1 MKVIVNNCGKG
12 IRMRTLIE
20 PELKELGYFQ
30 IDDKLEQ
37 IALIQKLFAK
47 TYTFEN
53 LDVLLKKDQPMNEAF
68 LIDKLLVQ
76 KRGGLCYELNGLLYL
91 VLQAFGF
98 DAILGVG
105 TVWSDQK
112 GWTLNKT
119 HTIVLTYINNKM
131 YLVDS
136 GFGTNLS
143 QRPIQVDG
151 EPVTSRT
158 GTFRLR
164 TRKTKR
170 GSILFEKLTKNG
182 WTQRYAFYPDP
193 VELEDLERVNK
204 IIHEHPES
212 GFNKTPL
219 IAKALDDGTVS
230 ITDRRVNRTWINEKG
245 MEVKDERIEFQH
257 MDEML
262 QEIKRYAS
270 ASTHK
275 AAKEYMRK

>member
-1 MKVIVNNCGKG
+1 MVNHNGKVIRV
-12 IRMRTLIE
+12 RTLIE
-20 PELKELGYFQ
+20 PELKKLGYFQ

-53 LDVLLKKDQPMNEAF
+53 LDVLLKKDQAMNEEF

-91 VLQAFGF
+91 VLKAFGF
-98 DAILGVG
+98 DVILGVG

-119 HTIVLTYINNKM
+119 HTIVLTYINNNM

-143 QRPIQVDG
+143 QRPLQVDG

-170 GSILFEKLTKNG
+170 GSILFEKLTKSG

-193 VELEDLERVNK
+193 VGLEDLDRINK

-212 GFNKTPL
+212 NFNKTFL

-245 MEVKDERIEFQH
+245 MEIKDERLEFQNTK
-257 MDEML
+257 EML
-262 QEIKRYAS
+262 HQIQKYAS
-270 ASTHK
+270 TSTYK
-275 AAKEYMRK
+275 VVEQFINK

>member
-1 MKVIVNNCGKG
+1 MVNQYGKV

-20 PELKELGYFQ
+20 PELKKLGYFQ
-30 IDDKLEQ
+30 IDDKVEQ
-37 IALIQKLFAK
+37 IALIQKMFAT

-53 LDVLLKKDQPMNEAF
+53 LDVLLKKNQPMNEEF
-68 LIDKLLVQ
+68 LIDKLLIQ

-98 DAILGVG
+98 DAVLGAG
-105 TVWSDQK
+105 TVCSYQK
-112 GWTLNKT
+112 GLTINTT
-119 HTIVLTYINNKM
+119 HTIELNYINNKM

-136 GFGTNLS
+136 GISTNLS
-143 QRPIQVDG
+143 QRTLQVDG
-151 EPVTSRT
+151 NPVTSRT

-212 GFNKTPL
+212 NFNKTPL
-219 IAKALDDGTVS
+219 IAKALDDGTIS

-245 MEVKDERIEFQH
+245 MEVKDERIEFQNTN
-257 MDEML
+257 EML
-262 QEIKRYAS
+262 QEIKQHAS
-270 ASTHK
+270 AST
-275 AAKEYMRK
+275 